1 MDEVAVDCWDVGIR
15 DGDSVA
21 FLHTQGGVGIVFSED
36 RCTKLSMLLS
46 CAGRFLAMPA
56 RAHLGVAKGR
66 NLRPLATR
74 QPTALVLDTTQ
85 ERSLSCYATPYL
97 RSCAP
102 AYCDRIAPLVV
113 QGP

>member
-1 MDEVAVDCWDVGIR
+1 MRWRWIVGMWVLGMGTRLPFFTPKAVLELF
-15 DGDSVA
+15 
-21 FLHTQGGVGIVFSED
+21 FLRIAAQK
-36 RCTKLSMLLS
+36 KLSMLLS

>member
-1 MDEVAVDCWDVGIR
+1 MDEVAVDCWDVGVSGR
-15 DGDSVA
+15 LPFFTPRQEG
-21 FLHTQGGVGIVFSED
+21 GIVFFKD
-36 RCTKLSMLLS
+36 RCTKPSMLLS